1 MQRLRITS
9 AGIQTHLYSSA
20 ILPVSWH
27 PDYTRSSFYSSTI
40 LPVSEH
46 PGHTQ
51 FGFLHTVEAGGFRD
65 TDMVKLHAY
74 DRI

>member
-9 AGIQTHLYSSA
+9 AGIQASYCSSGILLVLEHPDYTRASFYSSA
-20 ILPVSWH
+20 ILPVSG
-27 PDYTRSSFYSSTI
+27 
-40 LPVSEH
+40 H

-65 TDMVKLHAY
+65 TNMVKLHAY

>member
-20 ILPVSWH
+20 ILPVSG
-27 PDYTRSSFYSSTI
+27 
-40 LPVSEH
+40 H

-51 FGFLHTVEAGGFRD
+51 FGFLHTVETGGFRD

>member
-9 AGIQTHLYSSA
+9 AGIQTHIYSSA
-20 ILPVSWH
+20 ILLV
-27 PDYTRSSFYSSTI
+27 
-40 LPVSEH
+40 LGH

-51 FGFLHTVEAGGFRD
+51 FGFLHTVETGGFRD